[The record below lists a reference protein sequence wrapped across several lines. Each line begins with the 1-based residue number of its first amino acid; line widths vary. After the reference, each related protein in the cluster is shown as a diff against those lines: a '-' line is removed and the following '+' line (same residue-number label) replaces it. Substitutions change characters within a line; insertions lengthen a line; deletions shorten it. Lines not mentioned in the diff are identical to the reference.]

1 MIPVA
6 VDPMPDPT
14 LIALARRDHFGRNKM
29 SDSNLSISP
38 ARFLRTVAIG
48 LAVTVGLILAVGA
61 AQGRGAGRGALGVPA
76 PERTTA
82 RPPNFGLLA
91 VAPIQ
96 IQIHVAA
103 VSTALAVGIALML
116 GLKGNTVHR
125 TLGWIWVVAMATAAI
140 SSLFIHR
147 SNPGGFSFLHLFAG
161 WTLIALPMGVFAAR
175 KHNVRL
181 HGRTMTGLFV
191 GGLLIAGAFA
201 FMPGRLMW
209 QIAFG

>member
-1 MIPVA
+1 MTPVA
-6 VDPMPDPT
+6 VDPKPDPT
-14 LIALARRDHFGRNKM
+14 LIALARGEHFGRNKM
-29 SDSNLSISP
+29 SDASLSIGP
-38 ARFLRTVAIG
+38 ARFLRTVVIG

-61 AQGRGAGRGALGVPA
+61 AQGRGPA
-76 PERTTA
+76 AVLTGFLHLKGHLHA
-82 RPPNFGLLA
+82 PNLGLLA

-116 GLKGNTVHR
+116 GLKGNTLHR
-125 TLGWIWVVAMATAAI
+125 TLGWVWVAAMATAAI

-147 SNPGGFSFLHLFAG
+147 ANGGGFSFLHLFAG
-161 WTLIALPMGVFAAR
+161 WTLIALPMAVFAAR

-181 HGRTMTGLFV
+181 HSRTMTGMFV
-191 GGLLIAGAFA
+191 GGLLIAGVFA

>member
-1 MIPVA
+1 
-6 VDPMPDPT
+6 MPDPT
-14 LIALARRDHFGRNKM
+14 LIALARRDRFGRNKM
-29 SDSNLSISP
+29 SDTSLSIGP
-38 ARFLRTVAIG
+38 ARFLRMVAVG

-61 AQGRGAGRGALGVPA
+61 AQGRGPVAVLSGFLHLKGHLHA
-76 PERTTA
+76 
-82 RPPNFGLLA
+82 PNFGLLA
-91 VAPIQ
+91 AASIA

-103 VSTALAVGIALML
+103 VGTALAVGIALML

>member
-1 MIPVA
+1 
-6 VDPMPDPT
+6 
-14 LIALARRDHFGRNKM
+14 M
-29 SDSNLSISP
+29 SDASLSIGP
-38 ARFLRTVAIG
+38 RRILRMLLIG
-48 LAVTVGLILAVGA
+48 LATTVGLTLAVGG
-61 AQGRGAGRGALGVPA
+61 AQGRGPAAVLGAVLHAGGRLHA
-76 PERTTA
+76 PHLE
-82 RPPNFGLLA
+82 LLA
-91 VAPIQ
+91 AAPIQ
-96 IQIHVAA
+96 IKIHVAA

-116 GLKGNTVHR
+116 GLKGDTAHR
-125 TLGWIWVVAMATAAI
+125 TLGWVWVVAMATAAI

-181 HGRTMTGLFV
+181 HSRTMTGMFV

-209 QIAFG
+209 QVMFG

>member
-1 MIPVA
+1 
-6 VDPMPDPT
+6 
-14 LIALARRDHFGRNKM
+14 M
-29 SDSNLSISP
+29 SDASLSIGP
-38 ARFLRTVAIG
+38 RRFLRALLIG
-48 LAVTVGLILAVGA
+48 VAVTVALILAVGA
-61 AQGRGAGRGALGVPA
+61 AQGRGPAAVLAGFLHLKGHLHAPDLGP
-76 PERTTA
+76 
-82 RPPNFGLLA
+82 LA
-91 VAPIQ
+91 AASVQ
-96 IQIHVAA
+96 IKVHVAA
-103 VSTALAVGIALML
+103 VSIALAIGIVLML

-125 TLGWIWVVAMATAAI
+125 TLGWIWVTAMATAAI

-147 SNPGGFSFLHLFAG
+147 ANAGGFSFLHLFAG

-209 QIAFG
+209 QVVFG

>member
-1 MIPVA
+1 
-6 VDPMPDPT
+6 
-14 LIALARRDHFGRNKM
+14 M
-29 SDSNLSISP
+29 SDASLSITP
-38 ARFLRTVAIG
+38 ARILRTVVIS
-48 LAVTVGLILAVGA
+48 LAVTVGLILATGGLKGQGPA
-61 AQGRGAGRGALGVPA
+61 AILASMAHLGGKLHA
-76 PERTTA
+76 P
-82 RPPNFGLLA
+82 NLSLLA
-91 VAPIQ
+91 AAPIQ

-103 VSTALAVGIALML
+103 VSVALAIGIVLML

-147 SNPGGFSFLHLFAG
+147 ANAGGFSFLHLFAG
-161 WTLIALPMGVFAAR
+161 WTLVALPMGVFAAR

-191 GGLLIAGAFA
+191 GGLLVAGAFA

-209 QIAFG
+209 QIVFG

>member
-1 MIPVA
+1 
-6 VDPMPDPT
+6 
-14 LIALARRDHFGRNKM
+14 M
-29 SDSNLSISP
+29 SDTSLSIGP
-38 ARFLRTVAIG
+38 ARFLRMVVIG

-61 AQGRGAGRGALGVPA
+61 ARGHGPA
-76 PERTTA
+76 ATLTGFLHLKGHMHA
-82 RPPNFGLLA
+82 PNFGLLA
-91 VAPIQ
+91 AAPIQ

-103 VSTALAVGIALML
+103 VSTALAVGVALML

-125 TLGWIWVVAMATAAI
+125 TLGWTWVVAMATAAI
-140 SSLFIHR
+140 SSLFIRHANAG
-147 SNPGGFSFLHLFAG
+147 SFSFLHLFAG

-201 FMPGRLMW
+201 FLPGRLMW
-209 QIAFG
+209 QVVFG

>member
-1 MIPVA
+1 
-6 VDPMPDPT
+6 
-14 LIALARRDHFGRNKM
+14 M
-29 SDSNLSISP
+29 SDTSLSIRPS
-38 ARFLRTVAIG
+38 RVVRMVVIG
-48 LAVTVGLILAVGA
+48 LAATVGLILATGLARGHGPA
-61 AQGRGAGRGALGVPA
+61 ATLAGYLHLKGRLHA
-76 PERTTA
+76 
-82 RPPNFGLLA
+82 PNFGLLA
-91 VAPIQ
+91 AAPIQ

-103 VSTALAVGIALML
+103 VSTALAIGIVLML

-125 TLGWIWVVAMATAAI
+125 TLGWIWVMAMATAAI

-147 SNPGGFSFLHLFAG
+147 ANGGSFSFLHLFAG

-201 FMPGRLMW
+201 FLPGRLMW
-209 QIAFG
+209 QVVFG

>member
-1 MIPVA
+1 
-6 VDPMPDPT
+6 
-14 LIALARRDHFGRNKM
+14 M
-29 SDSNLSISP
+29 SDTRVSIGP
-38 ARFLRTVAIG
+38 AGFLRTVVIG

-61 AQGRGAGRGALGVPA
+61 AQGRGPAAVLGGFLHLSGKLHA
-76 PERTTA
+76 PHL
-82 RPPNFGLLA
+82 GLL
-91 VAPIQ
+91 VTAPLQ

-103 VSTALAVGIALML
+103 VSTALLVGVTLML

-125 TLGWIWVVAMATAAI
+125 TLGWVWVIAMATAAI

-147 SNPGGFSFLHLFAG
+147 ANAGGFSFLHLFAG

-191 GGLLIAGAFA
+191 GGLLIAGVFA

-209 QIAFG
+209 QIVFG

>member
-1 MIPVA
+1 MTPVA
-6 VDPMPDPT
+6 ADPKPDPT
-14 LIALARRDHFGRNKM
+14 LIALARRDRFGRNKM
-29 SDSNLSISP
+29 SDGSLSIGP
-38 ARFLRTVAIG
+38 ARFLRMVFIG

-61 AQGRGAGRGALGVPA
+61 AQGRGPAAVLGGFLHLTGKLHA
-76 PERTTA
+76 
-82 RPPNFGLLA
+82 PNFGLLA
-91 VAPIQ
+91 AAPIQ

-125 TLGWIWVVAMATAAI
+125 TLGWVWVTAMATAAI

-147 SNPGGFSFLHLFAG
+147 ASAGGFSFLHLFAG

-201 FMPGRLMW
+201 FLPGRLMW
-209 QIAFG
+209 QVVFG

>member
-1 MIPVA
+1 
-6 VDPMPDPT
+6 
-14 LIALARRDHFGRNKM
+14 M
-29 SDSNLSISP
+29 SDTRVSIGP
-38 ARFLRTVAIG
+38 ARFLRTVLIG

-61 AQGRGAGRGALGVPA
+61 AQGRGPAAVLGGFLHLSGKPHA
-76 PERTTA
+76 PH
-82 RPPNFGLLA
+82 FGLLA
-91 VAPIQ
+91 AAPLQ
-96 IQIHVAA
+96 IQVHVAA
-103 VSTALAVGIALML
+103 VSVALLVGVTLML

-125 TLGWIWVVAMATAAI
+125 TLGWVWVIAMATAAI

-147 SNPGGFSFLHLFAG
+147 ANAGGFSFLHLFAG

-191 GGLLIAGAFA
+191 GGLLIAGVFA

-209 QIAFG
+209 QVVFG